1 MAIATGTALAIAAL
15 TGAGGSIAGAKM
27 GSDAA
32 NRSARMQTDA
42 TNRAAE
48 LQAQATRDALAFQ
61 REQFEYGQQTMAPYL
76 RIGEQSLGTL
86 GNMMGFPGGAGGGTG
101 APMMAGRAGTGG
113 APGTLGNMGG
123 YQPPEMVLM
132 ASPDGSS
139 TRQVP
144 RAMVPHYTSRGGRV
158 VG

>member
-1 MAIATGTALAIAAL
+1 MPLPVGL
-15 TGAGGSIAGAKM
+15 GIAGVTELISAKM
-27 GSDAA
+27 GANAA
-32 NRSARMQTDA
+32 NQSARMQTDA

-61 REQFEYGQQTMAPYL
+61 REQFDYGKQAMAPYQ

-86 GNMMGFPGGAGGGTG
+86 GSMMGFQGGAGGGTG
-101 APMMAGRAGTGG
+101 APVMAGRPGAVGG
-113 APGTLGNMGG
+113 PGTLGTMGG
-123 YQPPEMVLM
+123 YTPPEMVMM

-144 RAMVPHYTSRGGRV
+144 RAMQKHYEARGGKV